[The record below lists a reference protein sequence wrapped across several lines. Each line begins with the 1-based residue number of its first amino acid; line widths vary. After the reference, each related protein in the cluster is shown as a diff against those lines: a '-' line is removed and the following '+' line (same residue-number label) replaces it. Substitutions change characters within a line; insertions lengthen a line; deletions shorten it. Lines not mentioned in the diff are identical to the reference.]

1 MAQRLNSRLTCSSG
15 NAFRKLAQFSFRHSE
30 LGGATIQTDHKF
42 WKYPRDG
49 LVNVLQSG
57 EMNAYLPNEL
67 PLVDRPAR
75 LAGHTGPPIPGPPYW
90 NRSSRFLNGH
100 TSTPEQLLRLR
111 VERAPN

>member
-1 MAQRLNSRLTCSSG
+1 MPFASWGSSASG
-15 NAFRKLAQFSFRHSE
+15 TANWAVPQ
-30 LGGATIQTDHKF
+30 IQTDHKF

-57 EMNAYLPNEL
+57 EINAHLPGEL

-75 LAGHTGPPIPGPPYW
+75 LAGHTGPPIAWAPYW